1 MANDQKFG
9 FSKSERLCSKRNL
22 ELLLAQGESIN
33 LSGIK
38 VIYRLMAQAKPG
50 FMQLAISVPKRNF
63 KKAVDRNRTKRLIR
77 EVFRKEKQ
85 SINHLLQLKE
95 QSLHLLII
103 YYYKQLPDL
112 KLLVSQL
119 TKAFAAIEK
128 SIK

>member
-103 YYYKQLPDL
+103 Y
-112 KLLVSQL
+112 
-119 TKAFAAIEK
+119 
-128 SIK
+128 